1 MVTAF
6 LTGGA
11 ISFSLILAIGAQ
23 NAFVLRQGLLRQHV
37 FAVALFCALSDALLI
52 SIGVSGGTWLL
63 GDFIASYSFWVLSF
77 AAVWLIAYGLMRL
90 FAALNKK
97 GLITDQKIEPKSLL
111 PTLTTA
117 ALFTFGNPHVYLDTI
132 GLIGTL
138 STTFPPVDRVPFTI
152 GAAAASFVFFFALAY
167 GAKLLAPKIQNPNM
181 WRILDLSIALIMFL
195 MAFGMLGAAGWV

>member
-23 NAFVLRQGLLRQHV
+23 NAFVLRQGLLRAHV
-37 FAVALFCALSDALLI
+37 FAVALFCALSDAFLI
-52 SIGVSGGTWLL
+52 SIGVSTGTWLL
-63 GDFIASYSFWVLSF
+63 GDLMASYSFWVFSI
-77 AAVWLIAYGLMRL
+77 AAVWLMAYGLMRL

-97 GLITDQKIEPKSLL
+97 GLVADQSIEPKSLL
-111 PTLTTA
+111 STLTTA

-138 STTFPPVDRVPFTI
+138 STKFSLVDRVPFTI
-152 GAAAASFVFFFALAY
+152 GAAMASFVFFFALAY
-167 GAKLLAPKIQNPNM
+167 GAKLLAPKMQCPNI
-181 WRILDLSIALIMFL
+181 WRILDVSIASIMFL
-195 MAFGMLGAAGWV
+195 MAFGMLGAAGWF

>member
-37 FAVALFCALSDALLI
+37 FAVALFCALSDAILI
-52 SIGVSGGTWLL
+52 SIGVSSGTWIL
-63 GDFIASYSFWVLSF
+63 GDLITSYSFWVFSF
-77 AAVWLIAYGLMRL
+77 TAVWLMVYGLMRL
-90 FAALNKK
+90 FAVLNKK
-97 GLITDQKIEPKSLL
+97 GLFADQNSEPKSLL
-111 PTLTTA
+111 STLTTA

-138 STTFPPVDRVPFTI
+138 STKFSLVNRVPFTI
-152 GAAAASFVFFFALAY
+152 GAAVASFVFFFALAY
-167 GAKLLAPKIQNPNM
+167 GAKLLAPKMQCPNM
-181 WRILDLSIALIMFL
+181 WRILDVSIASIMFL
-195 MAFGMLGAAGWV
+195 MAFGMLGAAGWF